1 MLPPVPPAD
10 IPDSERRFF
19 VKLAGE
25 PGTEDWVAFHS
36 LGLSSSYTG
45 HFGEIDFVIIIPGR
59 GVVCVEVK
67 GGGVSQRDGLW
78 TSKDRFGVVHELK
91 RSPFAQAKSAM
102 FKLRKA
108 VEERFGK
115 SSNEVRVPFGYLV
128 VLPDVDCPPPCPE
141 FGHADVIDR
150 NDLDKNIARLISDCP
165 SLTAALTDRARGL
178 GAAPFNNLRSF
189 FRPDFERV
197 LAAGASLKPIEEGL
211 KALTDEQYEALDTV
225 ELNSR
230 CVVIGP
236 AGSGKTTLAVEYA
249 RRLSAENKSVLLACY
264 NRMLGEW
271 LGERTRA
278 MGPGKVVAG
287 SLHKLLEERIKASQ
301 LAQEFARHRD
311 HPDLFSELY
320 PLYGAMALDEA
331 NERFDAVL
339 IDEAQDFKAE
349 TLVALADAWTRD
361 VSSAQIVLFGD
372 YTKQAI
378 YGTPKDSLDVA
389 RSCLGGFVVPL
400 HKNCR
405 NTRRIAV
412 QTSHLSSFHG
422 LKLYPN
428 QPEGEAVETLFYKD
442 RGEQPHQLS
451 RIFRQLKDEGIPPDD
466 VVVLGKYRLEN
477 SAVSS
482 LPPDSPW
489 RLAEASLS
497 ARAKKE
503 VAYSTI
509 HAFKGLESA
518 VVVLVDVDSLEE
530 GEGEA
535 LLYVA
540 MSRGRARLYM
550 LLDSR
555 CRSDF
560 DRKISAGLL
569 EAMGA

>member
-1 MLPPVPPAD
+1 MLPPVPPTD

-25 PGTEDWVAFHS
+25 PGTEDWIAFHS

-115 SSNEVRVPFGYLV
+115 SSNEVRIPFGYVV

-141 FGHADVIDR
+141 FGHGDVIDR

-165 SLTAALTDRARGL
+165 SLTAALTDRTRGL

-230 CVVIGP
+230 CIVIGP

-271 LGERTRA
+271 LAKRTCA
-278 MGPGKVVAG
+278 MVPGNVVAG

-349 TLVALADAWTRD
+349 TLAALADAWTRD
-361 VSSAQIVLFGD
+361 VPSAQVVLFGD

-378 YGTPKDSLDVA
+378 YGTPKDGLDVA
-389 RSCLGGFVVPL
+389 RLCLGGFVVPL

-451 RIFRQLKDEGIPPDD
+451 RIFRQLKDEGIPPDG

-477 SAVSS
+477 SAISS

-550 LLDSR
+550 LMDSR
-555 CRSDF
+555 CRPDF